1 MFKKI
6 ISLILIICIALVLT
20 GCSQQPTISTPVPTT
35 TPTVIYNVGQRA
47 TTDNTSFV
55 IKRSGRVDAAVD
67 KAHVVYGIM
76 VEIHNY
82 AAEEIVFDVNS
93 IKCYAG
99 KELCPIYERMGEQ
112 AMTIPIPA
120 NGTIEGWLYYKIPA
134 MHDGL
139 SFTYTYNEPKEE
151 YIQFIFEVG

>member
-6 ISLILIICIALVLT
+6 IGFISAICVIFALT
-20 GCSQQPTISTPVPTT
+20 GCSTNTKNITPEPTSTPIAV
-35 TPTVIYNVGQRA
+35 YNVGERVQA
-47 TTDNTSFV
+47 DLTGFV
-55 IKRSGRVDAAVD
+55 IKRGSRVNANID

-82 AAEEIVFDVNS
+82 AAEEIIFDVNS

-99 KELCPIYERMGEQ
+99 KELCPIYEGMGEQ
-112 AMTIPIPA
+112 AMTIPISA
-120 NGTIEGWLYYKIPA
+120 NGAIEGWLYYKIPA

-139 SFTYTYNEPKEE
+139 SFTYTHNNQGNYILFVFEE
-151 YIQFIFEVG
+151 G

>member
-6 ISLILIICIALVLT
+6 IGFLLALCVAFALT
-20 GCSQQPTISTPVPTT
+20 GCSTDTTMSPSEPTATPIA
-35 TPTVIYNVGQRA
+35 IYNVGERVQ
-47 TTDNTSFV
+47 TELTSFV
-55 IKRSGRVDAAVD
+55 IKEGRRVDAVVD

-82 AAEEIVFDVNS
+82 AAEEIIFDVNS

-99 KELCPIYERMGEQ
+99 KELCPIYEGMGEQ
-112 AMTIPIPA
+112 AMTIPISA

-139 SFTYTYNEPKEE
+139 SFAYTHNNQGNYILFVFEE
-151 YIQFIFEVG
+151 G

>member
-6 ISLILIICIALVLT
+6 IGFISAICVIFTLT
-20 GCSQQPTISTPVPTT
+20 GCSTNTKNIVPEPTSTPIAV
-35 TPTVIYNVGQRA
+35 YNVGERVQA
-47 TTDNTSFV
+47 DLTGFV
-55 IKRSGRVDAAVD
+55 IKRGGRVDANVD

-82 AAEEIVFDVNS
+82 AAEEIIFDINS

-99 KELCPIYERMGEQ
+99 KELCPIYEGMGEQ
-112 AMTIPIPA
+112 AMTISISA

-139 SFTYTYNEPKEE
+139 SFTYTHNNQGNYILFVFEE
-151 YIQFIFEVG
+151 G

>member
-6 ISLILIICIALVLT
+6 IGFISAICVIFTLT
-20 GCSQQPTISTPVPTT
+20 GCSTNTKNIVPEPTSTPIAV
-35 TPTVIYNVGQRA
+35 YNVGERVQA
-47 TTDNTSFV
+47 DLTGFV
-55 IKRSGRVDAAVD
+55 IKRGGRVDAAVD

-82 AAEEIVFDVNS
+82 AAEEIIFDVNS

-99 KELCPIYERMGEQ
+99 KELCPIYEGMGEQ
-112 AMTIPIPA
+112 AMTIPISA

-139 SFTYTYNEPKEE
+139 SFTYTYNNQGSYILFVFEE
-151 YIQFIFEVG
+151 G

>member
-6 ISLILIICIALVLT
+6 ISLVLIICVALALT
-20 GCSQQPTISTPVPTT
+20 GCSQQSTTSTSIPTT
-35 TPTVIYNVGQRA
+35 TPTAIYNVGQRA
-47 TTDNTSFV
+47 TADNTSFV
-55 IKRSGRVDAAVD
+55 IKRGGRVDANVD

-82 AAEEIVFDVNS
+82 AAEEIIFDVNS

-99 KELCPIYERMGEQ
+99 KEPSPIYEGLGEQ

-139 SFTYTYNEPKEE
+139 SFTYTYNQ
-151 YIQFIFEVG
+151 YGDYVLFEFSEG

>member
-6 ISLILIICIALVLT
+6 IGFISAICVIFTLT
-20 GCSQQPTISTPVPTT
+20 GCSTNTKNIVPEPTSTPIAV
-35 TPTVIYNVGQRA
+35 YNVGERVQA
-47 TTDNTSFV
+47 DLTGFV
-55 IKRSGRVDAAVD
+55 IKRGGRVDANVD

-82 AAEEIVFDVNS
+82 AAEEIIFDVNS

-99 KELCPIYERMGEQ
+99 KELCPIYEGMGEQ
-112 AMTIPIPA
+112 AMTIPISA

-139 SFTYTYNEPKEE
+139 SFTYTYNNQGNYILFVFEE
-151 YIQFIFEVG
+151 G

>member
-1 MFKKI
+1 M
-6 ISLILIICIALVLT
+6 S
-20 GCSQQPTISTPVPTT
+20 SPESTAAPVA
-35 TPTVIYNVGQRA
+35 IYNVGERVQ
-47 TTDNTSFV
+47 TGLTSFM
-55 IKRSGRVDAAVD
+55 IKEGQRVDAAVD
-67 KAHVVYGIM
+67 KAHVVYGIA

-82 AAEEIVFDVNS
+82 AAEEIIFNINS

-99 KELCPIYERMGEQ
+99 KELCPIYEGMGEQ

-139 SFTYTYNEPKEE
+139 SFTYTYNELKKEC
-151 YIQFIFEVG
+151 IQFVFEVG

>member
-6 ISLILIICIALVLT
+6 VGFLSALCVTFILT
-20 GCSQQPTISTPVPTT
+20 GCSTDTAVSSPEPTSTPIAV
-35 TPTVIYNVGQRA
+35 YNVGERVQA
-47 TTDNTSFV
+47 DLTGFV
-55 IKRSGRVDAAVD
+55 IKRGGRVDAAVD

-82 AAEEIVFDVNS
+82 AAEEIIFDVNN

-99 KELCPIYERMGEQ
+99 KELCPIYEGMGEQ
-112 AMTIPIPA
+112 AMTIPISA

-139 SFTYTYNEPKEE
+139 SFTYTYNNQGNYILFVFEE
-151 YIQFIFEVG
+151 G